1 MERRVSREQFHKGLQ
16 SLQDGVLE
24 MGSMVDRQLERSMQ
38 ALIDRDIPLAE
49 AVIRDDSEVNRAR
62 FHLDNICLSLLAMQA
77 PMANDLR
84 LIVSVL
90 SMITDL
96 ERMGDHAE
104 GIARIVLLMQDEP
117 LVKPLVDIPAMAD
130 TARTMLKDVLDAFV
144 QRDADAAYRVGA
156 MDDEVDVLY
165 ERVYQDLVAIM
176 VKDPSTVEA
185 CTHLLWTAHNLERI
199 ADRSTNIAERVVF
212 TATGML
218 PEMDVSTY

>member
-1 MERRVSREQFHKGLQ
+1 VSRELFHKGLRD
-16 SLQDGVLE
+16 LQDGVLE
-24 MGSMVDRQLERSMQ
+24 MGSMVDRQLDRAMQ
-38 ALIDRDIPLAE
+38 SLIDRDMPLAE
-49 AVIRDDSEVNRAR
+49 AVIRDDAEVNRAR

-84 LIVSVL
+84 FVVSVL

-104 GIARIVLLMQDEP
+104 GIAKIVLLMRDEP
-117 LVKPLVDIPAMAD
+117 LVKPLVDIPAMAQI
-130 TARTMLKDVLDAFV
+130 ARGMLKDVLDAMV
-144 QRDADAAYRVGA
+144 QGDPDAAYRVGA
-156 MDDEVDVLY
+156 MDDEVDVLND
-165 ERVYQDLVAIM
+165 RVYNDLIQIM

-185 CTHLLWTAHNLERI
+185 CTHLLWISHNLERI
-199 ADRSTNIAERVVF
+199 ADRTTNIAERVVF

>member
-1 MERRVSREQFHKGLQ
+1 
-16 SLQDGVLE
+16 
-24 MGSMVDRQLERSMQ
+24 MGSMVDRQIERSMQ

-49 AVIRDDSEVNRAR
+49 AVIRDDVEVNRTR

-77 PMANDLR
+77 PMASDLR

-104 GIARIVLLMQDEP
+104 GNARIVLLMRDEP
-117 LVKPLVDIPAMAD
+117 LVKPLVDIPAMA
-130 TARTMLKDVLDAFV
+130 ANVRRMLKDVLDAFV
-144 QRDADAAYRVGA
+144 QRDGDAAYRVGA

-165 ERVYQDLVAIM
+165 ERVYHDLIAIM
-176 VKDPSTVEA
+176 VKDQSTVEA

-199 ADRSTNIAERVVF
+199 GDRCTNIAERVVF
-212 TATGML
+212 TITGML

>member
-1 MERRVSREQFHKGLQ
+1 MSREQFHKGLQ
-16 SLQDGVLE
+16 GLQDGVLE
-24 MGSMVDRQLERSMQ
+24 MGSMVDRQIERAMQ

-49 AVIRDDSEVNRAR
+49 AVIRDDAEVNRTR
-62 FHLDNICLSLLAMQA
+62 FYLDNICLSLLAMQA
-77 PMANDLR
+77 PMASDLR

-104 GIARIVLLMQDEP
+104 GNAKIVLLMRDEP
-117 LVKPLVDIPAMAD
+117 LVKPLVDIPAMASI
-130 TARTMLKDVLDAFV
+130 ARTMLKDVLDAFV

-156 MDDEVDVLY
+156 MDDEVDALND
-165 ERVYQDLVAIM
+165 RVYRDLVDIM

>member
-1 MERRVSREQFHKGLQ
+1 MSREQFHRGLQ
-16 SLQDGVLE
+16 GLQDGVLD
-24 MGSMVDRQLERSMQ
+24 MGSMVDRQIERSMQ
-38 ALIDRDIPLAE
+38 ALVNRDAALAE
-49 AVIRDDSEVNRAR
+49 AVIRDDAEVNRAR

-77 PMANDLR
+77 PMASDLR

-104 GIARIVLLMQDEP
+104 GIAKIVLLMRDEP
-117 LVKPLVDIPAMAD
+117 LVKPLVDIPAMAQQ
-130 TARTMLKDVLDAFV
+130 ARAMLQGVLDAFV
-144 QRDADAAYRVGA
+144 QRDAEAAYRVGA
-156 MDDEVDVLY
+156 ADDEVDVLY
-165 ERVYQDLVAIM
+165 ERVYQDLIAIM

-185 CTHLLWTAHNLERI
+185 CTYLLWTAHNLERI